1 MSIDIKFTTQ
11 DVIDMGSDLYDNKG
25 FTRETIRLWLQALID
40 NGYTDAD
47 FEKVYDLI
55 VG

>member
-1 MSIDIKFTTQ
+1 MGIDIKYTAQ

-25 FTRETIRLWLQALID
+25 FTRETIRLWLKALID
-40 NGYTDAD
+40 NGYAD
-47 FEKVYDLI
+47 VDLEKMFDLI